1 MGADVKYSSDI
12 RIYNKKRIIDILRS
26 GSKTKKQIADDL
38 DISIATAS
46 NLCNFLIKEGY
57 LISKSTESSEGGRIP
72 QEFELKSN
80 ARYTL
85 SLNLVEKDII
95 TVAIVNIQGEIIVQ
109 KHIQSGH
116 CKNKTELL
124 LFSCESMEKLL
135 NENEISQ
142 DHVLGIGI
150 AVSGNEMAGNHI
162 IRNCAA
168 NPIIN
173 NECIRE
179 DVEEYFPNIPVYID
193 NEANEAVL
201 VLYQQEHQ
209 MDPGIEDAVYLYI
222 GDGVG
227 VGIVANG
234 SLIKGSHGIGGE
246 INHIQIGKRGYKC
259 YCGQENCIETEI
271 SIEGFQRK
279 FFEDMNMTHELNRY
293 GWDILEDS
301 VKRGERAAL
310 SLMKENGTLIG
321 YTIAILSQIFDA
333 RTYWIGG
340 FDEYIFD
347 QLYPYIME
355 ELNKRSI
362 FSSLFQYQVRF
373 DKGFHNIITR
383 GCYELVFDNWL
394 PKN

>member
-46 NLCNFLIKEGY
+46 NLCNFLIKEDY

-234 SLIKGSHGIGGE
+234 SLIKGSHGIGG
-246 INHIQIGKRGYKC
+246 
-259 YCGQENCIETEI
+259 
-271 SIEGFQRK
+271 
-279 FFEDMNMTHELNRY
+279 
-293 GWDILEDS
+293 
-301 VKRGERAAL
+301 
-310 SLMKENGTLIG
+310 
-321 YTIAILSQIFDA
+321 
-333 RTYWIGG
+333 
-340 FDEYIFD
+340 
-347 QLYPYIME
+347 
-355 ELNKRSI
+355 
-362 FSSLFQYQVRF
+362 
-373 DKGFHNIITR
+373 
-383 GCYELVFDNWL
+383 
-394 PKN
+394 